1 MKTKIIWRI
10 KQGAGQ
16 FRKSAI
22 WLLLVTFVIL
32 AVTSSILGKAP
43 AAEKKKA
50 DMSQLLIV
58 GDSLLAGFQNYS
70 LLDSL
75 QANSIPALIAR
86 QAGVELAQPL
96 IMEPGIPPALILVDP
111 GPPPVIIP
119 KATVPPLWPFRV
131 DPYLQPMNLA
141 VPGHRVLDALA
152 IKPPC
157 LFIEE
162 TIMTDVVLGM
172 PGCFMNV
179 FRSQVEWAEA
189 LYPSTIIIWIGAND
203 SLGAAINADT
213 SFLTPPMIF
222 EAAYTEMMERLAA
235 TGATLVV
242 ANIPDVTL
250 IPFLTSAEDVA
261 ELVGL
266 PLDIIGPLLGIVSG
280 DFVTPDAMPLI
291 EKILDPSDPMFGPLP
306 DEVVLTVSEV
316 VTIRAANETF
326 NDIIATQAKVKGAA
340 LLDAHTLFNKF
351 HEKGYVVGGQRL
363 TTDFLGGLFS
373 LDGIHLTNTGFAIGA
388 SEFIKVLNRNF
399 AAGIPPVNV
408 RQIQKDD
415 PLVLPGVGRPASA
428 LKHIDAETVKSMRRM
443 FGHKK

>member
-16 FRKSAI
+16 SRKSAI

-32 AVTSSILGKAP
+32 AVTSSIWGKAP

-50 DMSQLLIV
+50 DMSQLLII

-70 LLDSL
+70 LLGSL

-157 LFIEE
+157 SFSEE

-172 PGCFMNV
+172 PGCSMNV

-213 SFLTPPMIF
+213 LFLTPPMIF
-222 EAAYTEMMERLAA
+222 EVAYTEMMERLAA

-266 PLDIIGPLLGIVSG
+266 PLDLIGPLLGIESG

-291 EKILDPSDPMFGPLP
+291 GAILSEIIPGPLP
-306 DEVVLTVSEV
+306 DYVVLTASEV
-316 VTIRAANETF
+316 AMIRAYNKTF
-326 NDIIATQAKVKGAA
+326 NDIITTQAKAKGAA
-340 LLDAHTLFNKF
+340 LLDAHTFFNRI

-373 LDGIHLTNTGFAIGA
+373 LDGIHLTNTGFAISA
-388 SEFIKVLNRNF
+388 NKFIKVLNRNF

-415 PLVLPGVGRPASA
+415 PLVLPGVGHPASA
-428 LKHIDAETVKSMRRM
+428 LKHIDAETVKGLRRM
-443 FGHKK
+443 FGHENN